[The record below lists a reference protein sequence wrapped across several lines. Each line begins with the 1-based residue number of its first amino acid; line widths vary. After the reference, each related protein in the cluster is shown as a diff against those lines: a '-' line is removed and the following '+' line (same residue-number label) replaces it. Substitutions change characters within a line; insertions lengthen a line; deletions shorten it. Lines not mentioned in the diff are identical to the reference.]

1 MNNTGKS
8 EEDTK
13 GKAKEEAKE
22 AASATPQ
29 ASSSSSSQP
38 KRHFTLLIDKSGSMT
53 TRDCPN
59 GRSRWELAKDAA
71 KAFAQVCCTF
81 DADHTVD
88 VFFFGS
94 RGKDEHMAVRSGSD
108 IEARFARGPTEG
120 TYLAGCLQKAI
131 ELVPYDQLHTIMVI
145 TDGEASDKG
154 PLEKVLVEASHKIAR
169 DECLAISFIQVGQD
183 KGARRFLKMLDDD
196 LTGCKFDI
204 VDTKACRD
212 SHSTAPPHTP
222 HSERSGLTG
231 CFHQSCDEVAQIG
244 LIETLRQAIT
254 D

>member
-1 MNNTGKS
+1 MNNNTGKS

-29 ASSSSSSQP
+29 ASSSSSQP

-88 VFFFGS
+88 VFFFGTW
-94 RGKDEHMAVRSGSD
+94 RVRVRWRVRS
-108 IEARFARGPTEG
+108 EQ
-120 TYLAGCLQKAI
+120 CL
-131 ELVPYDQLHTIMVI
+131 
-145 TDGEASDKG
+145 S
-154 PLEKVLVEASHKIAR
+154 
-169 DECLAISFIQVGQD
+169 
-183 KGARRFLKMLDDD
+183 
-196 LTGCKFDI
+196 
-204 VDTKACRD
+204 
-212 SHSTAPPHTP
+212 
-222 HSERSGLTG
+222 
-231 CFHQSCDEVAQIG
+231 
-244 LIETLRQAIT
+244 
-254 D
+254 